1 MFDIESN
8 GYITVAQLRTL
19 LQDIE
24 DVTDGEIEEL
34 ITEVDEGGQVN
45 YREFVK
51 SMNRYPW

>member
-51 SMNRYPW
+51 SMNRYH